1 MRNRRLCRWYV
12 AICTG
17 STFAILSG
25 CPLPDRFFENTV
37 RSLTATIADQ
47 VVSNVILE
55 LTGIVLGDAS
65 GTGDATDG
73 DGG

>member
-1 MRNRRLCRWYV
+1 MRDRRLYRWCA

-25 CPLPDRFFENTV
+25 CPLPDRFFENTA
-37 RSLTATIADQ
+37 RSVTAIIADQ
-47 VVSNVILE
+47 LISNVLFE
-55 LTGIVLGDAS
+55 LTGIDVS
-65 GTGDATDG
+65 GTGDATNV

>member
-1 MRNRRLCRWYV
+1 MRDRRLCRWYV

-17 STFAILSG
+17 STLAILSG

-37 RSLTATIADQ
+37 RSVTATIADQ
-47 VVSNVILE
+47 LVLDVVFD
-55 LTGIVLGDAS
+55 LTGIDLGGAG
-65 GTGDATDG
+65 GTGGAANG